1 MNDYST
7 VDFFTDPSVIDDPAP
22 YFHYLRSKCP
32 VLREPFHG
40 AVMVTGYDE
49 ATEVFSRQRDTFSSC
64 CAVTGPIPPLP
75 FKPDGDDVS
84 KQIDAHR
91 HDLPF
96 GNQLVTFDGPEHL
109 ALRSLLMQLLTATR
123 LQKNAEYMKGLA
135 DRLIDRIIDRGRCEV
150 VSEYAH
156 AMSTLVICD
165 LLGVPEEDRDELV
178 ELLGLPPT
186 QLGGDAEIKTSPEPN
201 AHLYGRFIRYL
212 EERRSKPCGDM
223 MSDLA
228 NSRFKDG
235 SVPDLSVLVR
245 LATFL
250 FAAGQDTSARLIA
263 SAFQILGDCP
273 HLQQRLR
280 AEPDRIPDFVE
291 ETLRIDS
298 PVKVLS
304 RLSRSSTSIGGVAV
318 PAGTV
323 VTIAIGGV
331 NRDSRHFENP
341 DQFDFDR
348 PHLRDHIAFSRGVHA
363 CPGAPLA
370 RLEGRITLE
379 RFLNRL
385 TDIRISEAEHGP
397 PNARRYHYEPTY
409 LLRGL
414 SKLHIEFQR
423 A

>member
-7 VDFFTDPSVIDDPAP
+7 VDFFTDPSVIDDPHP
-22 YFHYLRSKCP
+22 YFHHLRSRCP

-40 AVMVTGYDE
+40 AFMVTGYDE
-49 ATEVFSRQRDTFSSC
+49 AMELYGGQRNAFSSC
-64 CAVTGPIPPLP
+64 VAVTGPIPPLP
-75 FKPDGDDVS
+75 FEPEGDDVS
-84 KQIDAHR
+84 RQIEAHR
-91 HDLPF
+91 HDMPF
-96 GNQLVTFDGPEHL
+96 GNQLVAFDGPEHL
-109 ALRSLLMQLLTATR
+109 AQRTLLTQLLTAAR
-123 LQKNAEYMKGLA
+123 LQKNAQYMQGLA

-165 LLGVPEEDRDELV
+165 LLGVPDEDRDELV

-186 QLGGDAEIKTSPEPN
+186 QLGGDAEIKTSPDPN
-201 AHLYGRFIRYL
+201 AHLNDRFSRYL
-212 EERRSKPCGDM
+212 EERRSRPCGDA

-263 SAFQILGDCP
+263 SAFQILGECP
-273 HLQQRLR
+273 HLQHRLR
-280 AEPDRIPDFVE
+280 AEPHRIPNFVE

-304 RLSRSSTSIGGVAV
+304 RLARSSTSIGGVAV
-318 PAGTV
+318 PAGSV
-323 VTIAIGGV
+323 VTIALGAV
-331 NRDSRHFENP
+331 NHDPRHFENP

-348 PHLRDHIAFSRGVHA
+348 PHLRDHIAFSRGAHA

-370 RLEGRITLE
+370 RLECCITLE
-379 RFLNRL
+379 RFFNRL
-385 TDIRISEAEHGP
+385 KDIRISEAEHGP
-397 PNARRYHYEPTY
+397 PDARRYRYEPTY

-423 A
+423 V